1 MRYTINLKRLEIIMA
16 KFRVILLIL
25 LAVCTSAFAQS
36 KGSISG
42 KISDKS
48 TNEDLIGANIIIVG
62 TSTGTSSDID
72 GSYSIRSLVPGRYQI
87 RVSYISYQTMVV
99 DNILIEAGKDTRVN
113 VQLEPAATEL
123 NEIVVSAE
131 ALKSTEAAIL
141 IIQKNSPGIVDG
153 VSAEL
158 IKKNNSSD
166 GTDVLKRMTGVTI
179 SDGKYVFVKLAY
191 KQ

>member
-1 MRYTINLKRLEIIMA
+1 
-16 KFRVILLIL
+16 
-25 LAVCTSAFAQS
+25 
-36 KGSISG
+36 
-42 KISDKS
+42 
-48 TNEDLIGANIIIVG
+48 
-62 TSTGTSSDID
+62 
-72 GSYSIRSLVPGRYQI
+72 
-87 RVSYISYQTMVV
+87 MVV

-179 SDGKYVFVKLAY
+179 SDGKYVFVRGVGDRYNNTLLNGSNLPSADPEKKSFSYDIFPASSN
-191 KQ
+191 